1 MSRNTAAAEVVGS
14 IVLFV
19 GTMAILFG
27 TAAFNAW
34 VLSHLWVWYITPIF
48 GFMVPK
54 LYLLY
59 GLILTAAWFQ
69 RAESTGKSTSDTVI
83 ESLVKGFV
91 ILGFGWVVQAMFA

>member
-1 MSRNTAAAEVVGS
+1 MSEAVGGL
-14 IVLFV
+14 VLFV
-19 GTMAILFG
+19 GTMSILFG

-48 GFMVPK
+48 GYVVPK

-69 RAESTGKSTSDTVI
+69 RAEPKEGKSTAETVI
-83 ESLVKGFV
+83 ESLVKGLV
-91 ILGFGWVVQAMFA
+91 ILGFGWAVQAMFA